1 MMSKPE
7 SKLFPAQRLF
17 LFLLCIF
24 SVTSYAE
31 AYQPLPTIEH
41 PADNLWS
48 EEKHQLGKMLFF
60 DPRLSG
66 NNRMS
71 CATCHNPSLGW
82 SDGLPRT
89 LGRDQREL
97 GRNSPSIINSGFFE
111 KQFWDGRAD
120 SLEEQALVPIMGP
133 TEMDQNLDELVEELK
148 SLPYYYRHFKKVFG
162 VSGVTAENIAKAL
175 ATFERSVVSKS
186 SPYDRYHQGNDSAMS
201 KSAVRG
207 MNIFF
212 GKGQCN
218 TCHQGAVFTDHKFHN
233 VGLQPLKG
241 KMPDLG
247 RFKITEKKED
257 KWVFRTPGLR
267 DITRTAPYMHDG
279 RFKTLEEVIDFF
291 DRGGDPLDNKSP
303 LMQPLNLQRQEKA
316 DLIHFLKTLEGKL
329 QPVTLPVLPQ

>member
-1 MMSKPE
+1 MSRYQNFGLGIALLAFAE
-7 SKLFPAQRLF
+7 FPALLF
-17 LFLLCIF
+17 
-24 SVTSYAE
+24 ADE
-31 AYQPLPTIEH
+31 AKYQPLPAIEH
-41 PADNLWS
+41 PADNPWS

-82 SDGLPRT
+82 SDRLPRT

-97 GRNSPSIINSGFFE
+97 GRNSPSIINSGYFG

-133 TEMDQNLDELVEELK
+133 TEMDQNLNKLEEELK
-148 SLPYYYRHFKKVFG
+148 AIPDYYRKFKKVFG
-162 VSGVTAENIAKAL
+162 ASGVTAENIAKAL
-175 ATFERSVVSKS
+175 ATFERSVLSRNA
-186 SPYDRYHQGNDSAMS
+186 PYDKYQQGDVSSMSNSAL
-201 KSAVRG
+201 RG
-207 MNIFF
+207 MKIFF
-212 GKGQCN
+212 SKGRCN
-218 TCHQGAVFTDHKFHN
+218 ICHGGPLFADNSFHN
-233 VGLQPLKG
+233 IGLKPLKG
-241 KMPDLG
+241 RMPDLG

-257 KWVFRTPGLR
+257 KWSFRTPGLR

-291 DRGGDPLDNKSP
+291 DRGGDPLENKSP

-316 DLIHFLKTLEGKL
+316 DLIQFLKTLDGEF
-329 QPVTLPVLPQ
+329 QPVTLPDLPQ